1 MSFIDRIFPST
12 VAPAGVDAATSP
24 GGAPVPSPDVAA
36 HACPEC
42 GTPAAADQEWCLECG
57 SRIEETGSRWHQPA
71 AVMAS
76 VGLILVAGLALA
88 LSEVAKD
95 AEVAKAKTVRKYVAA
110 APPPA
115 APVPAS
121 PTPDTAKAP
130 SDSGSSTPQTSS
142 NPTDTPSSSP
152 LDAGSAATSSP
163 GSSGTSSGS
172 GSTDSGSIGSSGSS
186 GSTGSTGSSGSSGSY
201 GGGGGSTGGGSSTTT
216 PAPPPV
222 QEWPAGKK
230 AYTVILLST
239 TSKDEAEALARK
251 ARAKGVPTGILDT
264 SKYKNLSDGL
274 WMVWAGRFGTE
285 DEAYSAADAYSAK
298 GFTGESVEYIRE
310 KGSEDSSSNGS
321 GSGSGGSSSDGSTSN
336 GNTTSTNGKTT
347 STETSPSAT
356 TTTDTTGGEG

>member
-12 VAPAGVDAATSP
+12 AASAGVDAAGPQDAAP
-24 GGAPVPSPDVAA
+24 GPSPDAAA

-57 SRIEETGSRWHQPA
+57 SRIEESGSRWHQPA

-121 PTPDTAKAP
+121 PTPDTPKPP
-130 SDSGSSTPQTSS
+130 SNSGSSTPQTSP
-142 NPTDTPSSSP
+142 NPTDTPQSSPSDTGGAAISSPDTSGSSSG
-152 LDAGSAATSSP
+152 L
-163 GSSGTSSGS
+163 
-172 GSTDSGSIGSSGSS
+172 GSTDT
-186 GSTGSTGSSGSSGSY
+186 GSTGSTGSSG
-201 GGGGGSTGGGSSTTT
+201 GGGSTGGGGSSTTT

-230 AYTVILLST
+230 AYSVILLST

-251 ARAKGVPTGILDT
+251 ARAKGVPAGILDT

-285 DEAYSAADAYSAK
+285 DEAYAAADGYSAK

-310 KGSEDSSSNGS
+310 KGSGDSSGDGSSSNGS
-321 GSGSGGSSSDGSTSN
+321 GSGSGGSNSN